1 MTRYG
6 VEGAQLVIDALG
18 RRCPVPVIELARH
31 LRDVDVGEVIAVLAD
46 DSAARVDVPAWCG
59 MRGQEYV
66 GAVDLDDGRGSAYL
80 VRRLS

>member
-1 MTRYG
+1 MTRDA

-46 DSAARVDVPAWCG
+46 DAAARVDVPAWCG

-66 GAVDLDDGRGSAYL
+66 GAVDLDDGRGNAYL
-80 VRRLS
+80 VRRIS

>member
-1 MTRYG
+1 

-46 DSAARVDVPAWCG
+46 DAAARADVPAWCG

-66 GAVDLDDGRGSAYL
+66 GAVDLPEGRGSAYL